1 MEVMLQLLIMKC
13 TVSNKKS
20 WNSIIHLWNE
30 YSSPGHVHVVNNILC
45 FQHYC
50 TEFDKV
56 NRCNDMHTSYMFGV
70 WLEAVAVAMIED
82 WFMAFFS
89 SSQHAAC
96 CVFVCSKKIKLLL
109 RISGPLWRKTS
120 VYKYWRFTQANMTS
134 SQVYKLSE
142 KTRNWAW
149 FVPIMLHLK

>member
-1 MEVMLQLLIMKC
+1 MGRDGNGEGGGTETWIILLPLFQALADYVLRFYFIQVIFQQFSTIRGRVLGGGLVGSQLLAD
-13 TVSNKKS
+13 
-20 WNSIIHLWNE
+20 IITGKLLILMLFNHMYSVKLFSSLW
-30 YSSPGHVHVVNNILC
+30 
-45 FQHYC
+45 Q
-50 TEFDKV
+50 
-56 NRCNDMHTSYMFGV
+56 
-70 WLEAVAVAMIED
+70 
-82 WFMAFFS
+82 FFS

-142 KTRNWAW
+142 KTRN
-149 FVPIMLHLK
+149 